1 MRLLLLFYP
10 NNQRGRPL
18 FRAQVYYKGEPSEAF
33 FIVLSGGVN
42 VFSEL
47 DAETGKPDRMTLTR
61 SLQAGA
67 TFGDRTL
74 VAGTPTMESMVAVQH
89 SLLAELSRDEYMT
102 ILREVKNV
110 EVKAKM
116 DFLCRQPAFAGLSFM
131 EMREIEHMLL
141 PVAFKASEELFV
153 EGQKADKTYFILEG
167 SVQVPA
173 GAACVCDASVK

>member
-1 MRLLLLFYP
+1 M
-10 NNQRGRPL
+10 
-18 FRAQVYYKGEPSEAF
+18 YYKGEPSEAF

-47 DAETGKPDRMTLTR
+47 DAETGKPDRMTLTCT
-61 SLQAGA
+61 LQAGA

-74 VAGTPTMESMVAVQH
+74 VAGTPTMESMVTMQH

-141 PVAFKASEELFV
+141 PVAFKASEDLFV

-173 GAACVCDASVK
+173 DAPGLSFVLCVCDAGVK